1 MLTNKQKESLRGLN
15 YFDNDSMD
23 HPTYFDFQAELDNEG
38 IPLFRSEDEEDADR
52 YGVTVT
58 LEDYPDSIL
67 VYYQYFIDGFE
78 SGIDYVNLGDI
89 PAKVHQ
95 FLKNSHDKII
105 ENIFDALS
113 ELTFDAKCNSRG
125 DWRAICI
132 REMA

>member
-1 MLTNKQKESLRGLN
+1 MLTDKQKESLRGLN
-15 YFDNDSMD
+15 YFENDSMER
-23 HPTYFDFQAELDNEG
+23 PIYFDFQAELDNEG

-58 LEDYPDSIL
+58 LEDYPENIL
-67 VYYQYFIDGFE
+67 IYYQYFIDGFE
-78 SGIDYVNLGDI
+78 TGIDYVSLSDI

-95 FLKNSHDKII
+95 YLKNSHDHII

-132 REMA
+132 LEVA

>member
-15 YFDNDSMD
+15 YFENESGTF
-23 HPTYFDFQAELDNEG
+23 PIFFDYQANLDQEG
-38 IPLFRSEDEEDADR
+38 IPLFRSESEEDADR

-58 LEDYPDSIL
+58 LEDYPGSIII
-67 VYYQYFIDGFE
+67 YYQYFIDGFE
-78 SGIDYVNLGDI
+78 SGINYVSLSDI

-105 ENIFDALS
+105 ENIFAALPD
-113 ELTFDAKCNSRG
+113 LAFDAKCNSRG

-132 REMA
+132 LEVS